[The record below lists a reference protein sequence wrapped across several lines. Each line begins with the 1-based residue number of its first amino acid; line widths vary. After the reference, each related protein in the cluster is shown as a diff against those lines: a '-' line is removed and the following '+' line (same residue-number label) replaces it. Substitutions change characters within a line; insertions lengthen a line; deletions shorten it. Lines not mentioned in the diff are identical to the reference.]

1 MYRIRNTDKT
11 KILLQREQR
20 VFSTSDLAL
29 LWGLENRNTLL
40 KTIQRYVDRGILFRI
55 YKGLYSTL
63 PLEKL
68 DKYEL
73 GCAISGPFSY
83 ISGESILAKEGII
96 MQNVNTV
103 TLFGKRHKEL
113 KVGRYNYLCRFLN
126 DHFLLNRE
134 GIIDQ
139 KGFALATPERALAD
153 LRHINPKFFVD
164 NNISVDLEMVNKLSK
179 ELGYND
185 STK

>member
-1 MYRIRNTDKT
+1 MYRIRNTDKI
-11 KILLQREQR
+11 KILLQRDKR
-20 VFSTSDLAL
+20 VFTTSDLAL
-29 LWGLENRNTLL
+29 LWEIENRNTLL
-40 KTIQRYVDRGILFRI
+40 KTIQRYIDRGILFRV

-83 ISGESILAKEGII
+83 VSGEAILIKEGII
-96 MQNVNTV
+96 MQNVNTI
-103 TLFGKRHKEL
+103 TLFGKRYKEL
-113 KVGRYNYLCRFLN
+113 KVGKYNYLCRFLN
-126 DHFLLNRE
+126 DKYLLNRV
-134 GIIDQ
+134 GIVDQ
-139 KGFALATPERALAD
+139 KGFAVATTERALAD

-164 NNISVDLEMVNKLSK
+164 NDISVDLDRVNKLSE

-185 STK
+185 SSK